1 MLIEVSKVEGE
12 ENKKEYKVTPKVSV
26 QENKAVTV
34 DVSGY
39 TEPVEILP
47 PEGKVAMEKVTLTL
61 DNIPSGGGAIAYAW
75 DFYEEGSKGDPG
87 RKYFNFDVAPE
98 DKVEFTSESAKS
110 IYFYPDNSDIE
121 IYPIS
126 LPPFEPYEY
135 ISDTQFKITRQEE
148 GNPVITIYTR
158 ADSSNDINIWEW
170 VPTGGGGGGEEIEP
184 GLAEEG

>member
-34 DVSGY
+34 DVSEY

-75 DFYEEGSKGDPG
+75 SFMSPNGSGVA
-87 RKYFNFDVAPE
+87 YFSFDVAPN
-98 DKVEFTSESAKS
+98 DYLSEKTLQFSETEIVVLPNILPLNS
-110 IYFYPDNSDIE
+110 EYTRNSDLSFSITDGKGTREE
-121 IYPIS
+121 ITYVYARNAS
-126 LPPFEPYEY
+126 E
-135 ISDTQFKITRQEE
+135 
-148 GNPVITIYTR
+148 
-158 ADSSNDINIWEW
+158 DINIYEYQFNN
-170 VPTGGGGGGEEIEP
+170 GGGGEE
-184 GLAEEG
+184 